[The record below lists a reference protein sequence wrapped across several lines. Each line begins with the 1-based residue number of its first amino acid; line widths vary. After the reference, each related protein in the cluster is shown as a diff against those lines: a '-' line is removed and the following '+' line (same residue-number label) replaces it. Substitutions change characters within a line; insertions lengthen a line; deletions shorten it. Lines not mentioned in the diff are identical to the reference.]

1 MTNANFR
8 VKNGLYVVEDSS
20 SAGNLTLLDGE
31 IKSDNDLTVFPSAT
45 SGTNIAGNDMIVQGG
60 AGTGSGAGGD
70 IKFNVA
76 VASGGSGATGVNPQA
91 TKMQIAST
99 GIVTMTDG
107 TNASSTTTGT
117 LIVTGGVGISH
128 SLYAGGAAR
137 FTAGTASSSTT
148 TGTLV
153 VTGGTGISE
162 DLYVGA
168 DAYITDN
175 LSLTSDSAIINFGA
189 NDDVILTH
197 VADVGLQLSTTATS
211 GAVPIF
217 EIYQDETDANGGVLR
232 FKKEAGSS
240 NTADNDKLGV
250 IQFFGDDDVGT
261 STNMGT
267 IEGRIQ
273 DASNNDELGRL
284 MLRPRADSGGAGGVV
299 IDGLTVEGLLNKK
312 HHITVSVGGNRSGDA
327 TGYVESSA
335 GGVISLFQAPADNS
349 DKGAQHFAAN
359 GSGSVNAYTVIP
371 AVNIGGGGTTRTF
384 SATARAGGSASNY
397 TTNLLVNGTGYTEAR
412 ISSVLAQKESYRH
425 PGLGSALVL
434 ETVDD
439 QNFNGVYFSRDTS
452 NALSWIDQDMS
463 SDLATEGTW
472 GAGWLTEGTDF
483 SIGFHAAKYDSCAIQ
498 EAGTTQLNP
507 LVSGKSLF
515 RITTSGHTGIKGA
528 PSSTAT
534 LNLYATGETNVGAVI
549 GLESGSADPATTTHK
564 LYNKSGNLF
573 WNGSNL
579 SAASASALDDLTDV
593 TFSSSTL
600 TVSSLN
606 AFVFAN
612 DADNSISVTA
622 TTGTTAGKPLTI
634 SAGSSAT
641 GSNNVNGGDLV
652 LASGGG
658 DGTGTSSIQ
667 FKTKVSGTDAA
678 AESMRIHTNGF
689 VGIGTAAPTSQL
701 SILSDATSASD
712 SGATLLLATNDG
724 ATMASGDRLGVI
736 EFAGAEDG
744 SGTLT
749 VGARIEAV
757 TEEAFDA
764 TNNDTKLVFYTTTGN
779 ASQTAAFT
787 LTNAGNA
794 TVAGDLDIDGNDLTF
809 GNGASI
815 VNTDAN
821 TLTITE
827 AQTNFS
833 GDIQVGGND
842 IKASD
847 GTTAIT
853 LSGAN
858 VTVAGNLTVSGTTTA
873 VNTTNMTV
881 EDALIELG
889 IVDGAAPSSDTS
901 WDSGMLVNYYSSSAA
916 KKAGF
921 YWDSSTTAWSLS
933 EVVTESSQ
941 VLTPTAG
948 ATEMRYLYDATN
960 YYSIAVAADGATTLA
975 TVDSNGAAAHLTLD
989 ADGDIILDA
998 DGANITFKD
1007 AGTTIA
1013 DFLLSS
1019 TNVTLDSVGDI
1030 TLDVAD
1036 GKDVILHEAGTIY
1049 ASIGQGSVDIANIGE
1064 ASATTIDTFDCTTYQ
1079 ATKYLILVEDTTNT
1093 NYLSTEILV
1102 LGDENGGSAVGYL
1115 TQYAVLYNDTE
1126 LGEFTVTGS
1135 SNSVNLQ
1142 YTAGNMSGTSQHKVR
1157 VVATRIA
1164 SIA

>member
-8 VKNGLYVVEDSS
+8 VKNGLYVLEDSS

-45 SGTNIAGNDMIVQGG
+45 SGSNTAGNDMIVQGG
-60 AGTGSGAGGD
+60 AGTGTGAGGD

-76 VASGGSGATGVNPQA
+76 VAGGSGSSANTQE

-107 TNASSTTTGT
+107 TNATSTTSGT

-128 SLYAGGAAR
+128 NLYTGGAAR
-137 FTAGTASSSTT
+137 FTANTASSSTT

-175 LSLTSDSAIINFGA
+175 LSLTSDDAVLNFGTHS
-189 NDDVILTH
+189 DVALTH

-250 IQFFGDDDVGT
+250 IQFFGDDDGGA

-284 MLRPRADSGGAGGVV
+284 MLRPRVDSGGAGGII

-371 AVNIGGGGTTRTF
+371 AVNIGGGSTTRTF
-384 SATARAGGSASNY
+384 SATATASGSASNY
-397 TTNLLVNGTGYTEAR
+397 TTNLFVNGTGYTEAR

-515 RITTSGHTGIKGA
+515 RITTAGNMGIKGA
-528 PSSTAT
+528 PSAT
-534 LNLYATGETNVGAVI
+534 SSLQVYASGESNVGAVI
-549 GLESGSADPATTTHK
+549 GLESGTDPPASTTHR
-564 LYNKSGNLF
+564 LYNDDGALY
-573 WNGSNL
+573 WNGTNL
-579 SAASASALDDLTDV
+579 SASSASALGDLSDV
-593 TFSSSTL
+593 TFSSGTL

-606 AFVFAN
+606 ALVFAN
-612 DADNSISVTA
+612 DADNSISVAA
-622 TTGTTAGKPLTI
+622 TTSTTAGKPLTI

-641 GSNNVNGGDLV
+641 GSANVNGGDLV

-678 AESMRIHTNGF
+678 AERMRIHTDGN
-689 VGIGTAAPTSQL
+689 VGIGDAAPGTLLQL
-701 SILSDATSASD
+701 SAANAYLTLKNTTAEHGAGGAETKIIFEDHGNNALGQIEVSHVSTSDDEKGQMIFSTNNDSGLQAALTLSDAQ
-712 SGATLLLATNDG
+712 LAT
-724 ATMASGDRLGVI
+724 
-736 EFAGAEDG
+736 FAGD
-744 SGTLT
+744 
-749 VGARIEAV
+749 V
-757 TEEAFDA
+757 TI
-764 TNNDTKLVFYTTTGN
+764 
-779 ASQTAAFT
+779 S
-787 LTNAGNA
+787 
-794 TVAGDLDIDGNDLTF
+794 GNDLTF
-809 GNGASI
+809 GNGATI

-827 AQTNFS
+827 ATTAFS
-833 GDIQVGGND
+833 GDIKVGGND

-847 GTTAIT
+847 GTTALT

-873 VNTTNMTV
+873 VNSTNLTV

-933 EVVTESSQ
+933 EVVAEGGSQ

-975 TVDSNGAAAHLTLD
+975 TVDSDGAAAHLTLD
-989 ADGDIILDA
+989 ADGDVILDA

-1007 AGTTIA
+1007 AGTSIL
-1013 DFLLSS
+1013 DFALGAA
-1019 TNVTLDSVGDI
+1019 NVTLDSVGDI

-1036 GKDVILHEAGTIY
+1036 GKDVILHEDGTIY
-1049 ASIGQGSVDIANIGE
+1049 ASIGQGSVDIANIAE
-1064 ASATTIDTFDCTTYQ
+1064 STATTIDTFDCTTYQ

-1093 NYLSTEILV
+1093 NYLSSEILV

-1115 TQYAVLYNDTE
+1115 TQYAVLYNNTE

-1135 SNSVNLQ
+1135 SNNINLR
-1142 YTAGNMSGTSQHKVR
+1142 YTANDMSGTSVHKVR

-1164 SIA
+1164 AI

>member
-1 MTNANFR
+1 MTNAKFR
-8 VKNGLYVVEDSS
+8 IKNGLEILEVADDS
-20 SAGNLTLLDGE
+20 GTITLLDGE
-31 IKSDNDLTVFPSAT
+31 VISDSTLTVFPSAT
-45 SGTNIAGNDMIVQGG
+45 SGTNTAGNDMIVQGG

-76 VASGGSGATGVNPQA
+76 VASGGSGATGVNPQE

-107 TNASSTTTGT
+107 TNATSTTTGT
-117 LIVTGGVGISH
+117 LIVTGGVGISQN
-128 SLYAGGAAR
+128 LYAGGAAR

-148 TGTLV
+148 TGALV

-175 LSLTSDSAIINFGA
+175 LSLTSDDAVLNFGTHS
-189 NDDVILTH
+189 DVSLTH

-211 GAVPIF
+211 GAVPVF
-217 EIYQDETDANGGVLR
+217 EIYQDESDANGGVLR
-232 FKKEAGSS
+232 FKKEAGDAGTGES
-240 NTADNDKLGV
+240 ADNDKLGV
-250 IQFFGDDDVGT
+250 IEFYGDDSADVQ
-261 STNMGT
+261 NNFGT

-273 DASNNDELGRL
+273 DASNDDELGRL
-284 MLRPRADSGGAGGVV
+284 MLRPRADSGTAGGII

-312 HHITVSVGGNRSGDA
+312 HHITVSVGGNRSGSA

-349 DKGAQHFAAN
+349 DKGAQHFAGN
-359 GSGSVNAYTVIP
+359 GSGAVNAYTVIP
-371 AVNIGGGGTTRTF
+371 AVNIGGGGVPRTF
-384 SATARAGGSASNY
+384 SATARASGSASNY

-412 ISSVLAQKESYRH
+412 ISSVLAQKESYLH

-439 QNFNGVYFSRDTS
+439 DNFNGVYFSRDTS

-515 RITTSGHTGIKGA
+515 RITTSGHVGIKGA

-534 LNLYATGETNVGAVI
+534 MQVYATGETNVGAVI
-549 GLESGSADPATTTHK
+549 GLESGSAEPNSTTHR
-564 LYNKSGNLF
+564 LYNTGGNLY
-573 WNGSNL
+573 WNGTNL
-579 SAASASALDDLTDV
+579 SAGSATNIGDLGDV
-593 TFSSSTL
+593 SFSSSIL
-600 TVSSLN
+600 TITSLN

-612 DADNSISVTA
+612 DADNSISVAA

-641 GSNNVNGGDLV
+641 ASNNVNGGDLV

-678 AESMRIHTNGF
+678 AERMRIHTDGN
-689 VGIGTAAPTSQL
+689 VGIGEAAPGTLLQLSGANAYLTLQNTTNENGEGGAETKIIFEDHANASLGQIEASHSGTSDDTKGKMILSTHNGTALTAALT
-701 SILSDATSASD
+701 ISDTQ
-712 SGATLLLATNDG
+712 LAT
-724 ATMASGDRLGVI
+724 
-736 EFAGAEDG
+736 FAGD
-744 SGTLT
+744 
-749 VGARIEAV
+749 V
-757 TEEAFDA
+757 TI
-764 TNNDTKLVFYTTTGN
+764 
-779 ASQTAAFT
+779 S
-787 LTNAGNA
+787 
-794 TVAGDLDIDGNDLTF
+794 GNDLTF
-809 GNGASI
+809 GNGATI

-827 AQTNFS
+827 ATTAFS
-833 GDIQVGGND
+833 GDIKVGGND

-889 IVDGAAPSSDTS
+889 IVNGAAPSSDTS

-933 EVVTESSQ
+933 EVVTEGGSQ

-960 YYSIAVAADGATTLA
+960 YHSIGVAANGATTLA
-975 TVDSNGAAAHLTLD
+975 TVDSDGAAAHLTLD

-1013 DFLLSS
+1013 DFVLSS

-1049 ASIGQGSVDIANIGE
+1049 ASIGQGSVDIADIAE
-1064 ASATTIDTFDCTTYQ
+1064 STATTIDTFDCTTYQ

-1093 NYLSTEILV
+1093 NYLSSEILV

-1115 TQYAVLYNDTE
+1115 TQYAVLYNNTE

-1135 SNSVNLQ
+1135 SNNINLR

-1157 VVATRIA
+1157 VVAQRIA
-1164 SIA
+1164 SI